1 MFIIKSNYSR
11 RIEIKTGVERVR
23 AFFSDM
29 QNFVKMMEGV
39 ESIIALSD
47 KKSRWTIRV
56 DFPLIG
62 KIKQE
67 FIVEQTA
74 DEEDFIEWSPAS
86 GETDNLLRYSA
97 DLIAEKENET
107 SIMLMLSAEL
117 RREKASQLHFLAG
130 MAGADAISAEMS
142 RHIGKMLDNFL
153 EEAKTKLE
161 S

>member
-11 RIEIKTGVERVR
+11 QIEIKSGAEKVR
-23 AFFSDM
+23 AFFSNT
-29 QNFVKMMEGV
+29 QNFVKMMDGV

-47 KKSRWTIRV
+47 TKSRWTIRV
-56 DFPLIG
+56 DFPIIG

-67 FIVEQTA
+67 FIVEKTS

-86 GETDNLLRYSA
+86 GETNNLLRYSA
-97 DLIAEKENET
+97 DLIAEKVDKT

-130 MAGADAISAEMS
+130 MAGADAISSEMTK
-142 RHIGKMLDNFL
+142 HIGKMLDNFL
-153 EEAKTKLE
+153 EEAKTNLE
-161 S
+161 N

>member
-11 RIEIKTGVERVR
+11 QIEIKAGAEKVR

-74 DEEDFIEWSPAS
+74 DDEDFIEWSPAS
-86 GETDNLLRYSA
+86 GETENLLRYSA
-97 DLIAEKENET
+97 DLIAETAEKT

-130 MAGADAISAEMS
+130 MAGADAISTEMS
-142 RHIGKMLDNFL
+142 KHIGKMLDNFL